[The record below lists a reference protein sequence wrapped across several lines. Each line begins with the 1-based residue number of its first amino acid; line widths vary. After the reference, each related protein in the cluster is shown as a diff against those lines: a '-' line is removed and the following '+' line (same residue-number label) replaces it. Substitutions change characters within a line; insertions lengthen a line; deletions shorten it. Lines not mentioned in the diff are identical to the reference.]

1 MANVGDR
8 VTVFTFAALVLA
20 AIVGIAFLVGYVVGR
35 ILL

>member
-1 MANVGDR
+1 

-20 AIVGIAFLVGYVVGR
+20 AIVGIAFLVGYVIGR